1 MPQRPI
7 QARDAVALRFRAATE
22 GDVPALLAMVNE
34 SYRVSEH
41 GLFAKE
47 RTSRDEV
54 MQAMAAGATVVIAE
68 TEDGVMAGSMHLE
81 LGAEAH
87 FGLLAT
93 ARALQ
98 GRGVG
103 RALVD
108 EAERQARERG
118 YADMRIECIGEVGL
132 QAWYE
137 RLGYTVTRIEREP
150 LASPRSEEWGATRD
164 WSMVHMRKPLT

>member
-7 QARDAVALRFRAATE
+7 QERDAVALRFRDATE
-22 GDVPALLAMVNE
+22 ADVPALLAMINE
-34 SYRVSEH
+34 SYRVSER

-54 MQAMAAGATVVIAE
+54 MQAMAAGATIVVAE
-68 TEDGVMAGSMHLE
+68 TSDGAMAGSMHLE
-81 LGAEAH
+81 LAEHAH

-93 ARALQ
+93 ATDAQ
-98 GRGVG
+98 GRGIG

-108 EAERQARERG
+108 EGERRARERG
-118 YADMRIECIGEVGL
+118 YAEMRIECIGEVGL

-137 RLGYTVTRIEREP
+137 RLGYTVTSIEREP
-150 LASPRSEEWGATRD
+150 LGSRRSLEWGATRG